1 MGSLKDIH
9 LISREDL
16 FLDNNPFVKKISKKL
31 DAALKAPKVKLP
43 LSSSEKQC
51 GSIPI
56 EISKVEWDKITND
69 LTLSE
74 WMQQQRELTA
84 KELLRMINEYLEK
97 KCEDYCK
104 HNRIPVE
111 VWKSFAT
118 SEYFPDNRWEVRY
131 QGELVCGVKVFYEL
145 KQKDFSEKTSI
156 SLEMY

>member
-9 LISREDL
+9 LITREDL
-16 FLDNNPFVKKISKKL
+16 FLDNNPFVKKTSKRL
-31 DAALKAPKVKLP
+31 DAAIKVPKVELP

-51 GSIPI
+51 GFIPI

-84 KELLRMINEYLEK
+84 KELLRMISEYLEK

-111 VWKSFAT
+111 VWTSFAT
-118 SEYFPDNRWEVRY
+118 SEYFPDNRWEVRFK
-131 QGELVCGVKVFYEL
+131 GELVCGVKVVCEL

>member
-31 DAALKAPKVKLP
+31 DAAIKAPKVGLP

-56 EISKVEWDKITND
+56 EISKVEWDKIVND

-74 WMQQQRELTA
+74 WMQQQRKITA
-84 KELLRMINEYLEK
+84 EELLRMINEYLEK

-104 HNRIPVE
+104 HNRIPIE
-111 VWKSFAT
+111 AWIGFAT

-131 QGELVCGVKVFYEL
+131 KGELICGVKVVCEL
-145 KQKDFSEKTSI
+145 KHIDFSEKTSI

>member
-9 LISREDL
+9 LITREDL

-31 DAALKAPKVKLP
+31 DAVINVPKVGLP
-43 LSSSEKQC
+43 LSSTEKQC

-56 EISKVEWDKITND
+56 EISKVEWDKIIND

-74 WMQQQRELTA
+74 WMQQQRKTTA
-84 KELLRMINEYLEK
+84 EELLKMINEYLEK

-104 HNRIPVE
+104 YNRIPIE
-111 VWKSFAT
+111 VWMSFAA

-131 QGELVCGVKVFYEL
+131 KGELVCGVRIIYEL
-145 KQKDFSEKTSI
+145 KHEDFSEKTSI
-156 SLEMY
+156 SLELY

>member
-1 MGSLKDIH
+1 MGSLKDMH

-16 FLDNNPFVKKISKKL
+16 FLDNNPFVKKFSEKL
-31 DAALKAPKVKLP
+31 DAAIKAPKVELP

-74 WMQQQRELTA
+74 WMQQQREITA

-111 VWKSFAT
+111 VWMSFAT
-118 SEYFPDNRWEVRY
+118 SEHFPDNRWEVRY
-131 QGELVCGVKVFYEL
+131 QGELVCGVKVVYEL

-156 SLEMY
+156 SLEVY

>member
-9 LISREDL
+9 LITREDL
-16 FLDNNPFVKKISKKL
+16 FLDDNPFVKKISEEL
-31 DAALKAPKVKLP
+31 NAALKTPKVKLP
-43 LSSSEKQC
+43 LSSSGQQC

-74 WMQQQRELTA
+74 WMQQQRKTTA
-84 KELLRMINEYLEK
+84 EVLHRMIDEYLEK

-104 HNRIPVE
+104 YNRIPVE
-111 VWKSFAT
+111 VWMSFAT
-118 SEYFPDNRWEVRY
+118 SEYFKDNRWEVRFK
-131 QGELVCGVKVFYEL
+131 GELVCGVKVVCEL

-156 SLEMY
+156 TLEMY

>member
-1 MGSLKDIH
+1 M
-9 LISREDL
+9 
-16 FLDNNPFVKKISKKL
+16 
-31 DAALKAPKVKLP
+31 
-43 LSSSEKQC
+43 SSSEKQC

-111 VWKSFAT
+111 VWIGFAT

-131 QGELVCGVKVFYEL
+131 KGELICGVKVVCEL

>member
-9 LISREDL
+9 LITREDL
-16 FLDNNPFVKKISKKL
+16 FLDNNPFVKKISEKL
-31 DAALKAPKVKLP
+31 DAALNAPKVELP
-43 LSSSEKQC
+43 LSSSEQQC

-74 WMQQQRELTA
+74 WMQQQREATA
-84 KELLRMINEYLEK
+84 KELLKMINEYLEK

-104 HNRIPVE
+104 YNSIPILD
-111 VWKSFAT
+111 WIRFAAA
-118 SEYFPDNRWEVRY
+118 EHFPDNRWEVRY
-131 QGELVCGVKVFYEL
+131 KDELICGAKVVCEL

-156 SLEMY
+156 SLEVY

>member
-1 MGSLKDIH
+1 MRSLKDIH
-9 LISREDL
+9 LITREDL

-31 DAALKAPKVKLP
+31 DAAIKAPKVALP
-43 LSSSEKQC
+43 LSSSEEQC

-56 EISKVEWDKITND
+56 EISKDEWDKIIND

-74 WMQQQRELTA
+74 WMQQQREITA

-97 KCEDYCK
+97 KCEDYCE

-111 VWKSFAT
+111 VWMSFAT

-131 QGELVCGVKVFYEL
+131 KGELVCGVKVVCEL